1 MQQKKG
7 PSSGSKKRSYRAP
20 KLKVYG
26 DIAKLT
32 RTKGGAS
39 ADNSG
44 KPKTYL
50 SGAKA

>member
-1 MQQKKG
+1 MHEKKG
-7 PSSGSKKRSYRAP
+7 QPGGSKKRSYRAP

-32 RTKGGAS
+32 RTKGGFWN
-39 ADNSG
+39 DNAG

-50 SGAKA
+50 SGSKA